1 MGYWRV
7 FFAVIIAWIIGKVT
21 YLQLDFFQYKF
32 FIEGQFVFSSLLKY
46 ILDVLL
52 FVIIYATIYFSIP
65 RIQQWR
71 MRVRYEAAQ
80 KERAK
85 EK

>member
-1 MGYWRV
+1 M
-7 FFAVIIAWIIGKVT
+7 T
-21 YLQLDFFQYKF
+21 
-32 FIEGQFVFSSLLKY
+32 SLFKY

-71 MRVRYEAAQ
+71 MRARYEAAEKQ
-80 KERAK
+80 RAK
-85 EK
+85 E